1 MQRRLQ
7 AYLERR
13 GLKLNEAKTRL
24 LDANRESFRFLGFE
38 IRMKVSPRTGSSF
51 PHVEPSRKAQQKL
64 RDNTSDCHHT
74 RPLP

>member
-1 MQRRLQ
+1 MQRRLK

-38 IRMKVSPRTGSSF
+38 IRMKVNPRAGGSFS
-51 PHVEPSRKAQQKL
+51 HVEPSRKAQQKL
-64 RDNTSDCHHT
+64 RDAV
-74 RPLP
+74 